1 MFKGDYMKKM
11 AILFSALIALGGTAS
26 VSMQSDYSL
35 NAAAAQTVEDGA
47 ITYEV
52 YDDYAVVKKYNFLT
66 GVFLGA
72 GMKSKINGVPVTEI
86 GDQAFFMSQISSVK
100 LPDSITKINGS
111 IFAGAFMGSSIE
123 EIDIPESVESIGH
136 YAFAACS
143 SLKSITINNPYCDI
157 YDDPDTIATGSEGF
171 SGTIYGYRN
180 STAHDYAEK
189 YGYNFVPLDP
199 ESETEPETELETSE
213 VASEI
218 ETAESVESSEENS
231 SPVTEEGNTEINES
245 SEEVTSQAKT
255 ETVSENVSQ
264 TTTSASNTVSANNSK
279 SNSDSP
285 QTGDKAIPVGI
296 AALASSALAV
306 AFITKKRNN

>member
-199 ESETEPETELETSE
+199 EAETELETSE

-285 QTGDKAIPVGI
+285 KTGDKAIPVGI

>member
-86 GDQAFFMSQISSVK
+86 GDQAFYLSQISSVK

-199 ESETEPETELETSE
+199 ESETEAETEPETELETSE

-255 ETVSENVSQ
+255 ETVS
-264 TTTSASNTVSANNSK
+264 ANNSK

-285 QTGDKAIPVGI
+285 KTGDKAIPVGI